1 MKASDAA
8 ATTPLSPAVSTKRLL
23 LAIVLGALVGLA
35 TAFAVTSCLLAAY
48 TSPFFAVYFGL
59 VMLCVGGGL
68 VVRAVAQKDNPKTR
82 LLVGLG
88 VLIMF
93 SGFLS
98 LGLRPNWLDSAL
110 VRVLYSTL
118 IAVSAS
124 FITTFGLVDLATFV
138 HDYVVAVRTDLVDS
152 ARQVNLILA
161 GCIVLGVTCGAV
173 WGALDVKSVSS
184 LRLDWAVVL
193 PVGALLGGVL
203 SFTNE
208 SLRSRDAELRY
219 SKLNQFGNE
228 HDDGV

>member
-1 MKASDAA
+1 MKAPPPAIDA
-8 ATTPLSPAVSTKRLL
+8 KRLL

-35 TAFAVTSCLLAAY
+35 TAFLVTSCLLAAY
-48 TSPFFAVYFGL
+48 TSPLFAVYFGL

-68 VVRAVAQKDNPKTR
+68 VVRAVAQSDNPKTR

-88 VLIMF
+88 VLIIF

-138 HDYVVAVRTDLVDS
+138 HDYVAAVKADLVDS
-152 ARQVNLILA
+152 ARQINIILT
-161 GCIVLGVTCGAV
+161 GCVVLGVTCGAV
-173 WGALDVKSVSS
+173 WGALDVKSVSR
-184 LRLDWAVVL
+184 LRLDWAIVL
-193 PVGALLGGVL
+193 PVGALLGGAL

-208 SLRSRDAELRY
+208 SLRSRDMELRY
-219 SKLNQFGNE
+219 SKLGQFGNE
-228 HDDGV
+228 HDDGI